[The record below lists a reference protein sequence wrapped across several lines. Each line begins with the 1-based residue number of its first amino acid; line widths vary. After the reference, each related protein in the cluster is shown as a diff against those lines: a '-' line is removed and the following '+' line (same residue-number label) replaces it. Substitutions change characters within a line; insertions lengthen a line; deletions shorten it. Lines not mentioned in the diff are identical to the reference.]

1 MRRIIAASAV
11 LSLIL
16 QVGQANA
23 FGLGDLVSIGIQAG
37 GKLVGAAIDKGI
49 DTVKESMRD
58 PEAEAR
64 KKVEQERKLA
74 EQLQK
79 QIDKIEA
86 TPNLRPIDRE
96 KLVIQL
102 KESYQAVK
110 EMQAFIEKAEAQ
122 QKAERDKIFTAGG
135 IFGVVGEAAMSSPSM
150 VMARANAM
158 TQNPV
163 WQAQR
168 HASNE
173 AIFAQANAQVA
184 AGVPQANAR
193 AILAQADVLQ
203 KSGIP
208 QAGAKTIVDNAEGL
222 ATAKDAAIQAAP
234 AANAA
239 PSSEEAGNSSN
250 AGADDSD
257 NASLSRIANATA
269 PMPADAFSPDLG
281 KKLWIEFEDSPTETA
296 ALRKLLQ
303 QHGHILAP
311 SKEEAEVVYL
321 VQGEFEIPESKLHEG
336 LTKSLGALL
345 ENPATTIEP
354 PPAKAMGKFSVGI
367 MSALLGSAGRQMPET
382 ATKGY
387 RQRALLVIARQP
399 KDGKE
404 TRASVIQK
412 AQGEAIEAAKLA
424 KAAREDLYQQLGI

>member
-37 GKLVGAAIDKGI
+37 GKLVGAAIDKGV
-49 DTVKESMRD
+49 DAVKESMRD

-64 KKVEQERKLA
+64 EKAEQERKIA
-74 EQLQK
+74 EMTQK
-79 QIDKIEA
+79 QIDAIESK
-86 TPNLRPIDRE
+86 PGLRPIDRE
-96 KLVIQL
+96 KLILGL
-102 KESYQAVK
+102 KQSWQAAK
-110 EMQAFIEKAEAQ
+110 EMQALVERAEAR

-135 IFGVVGEAAMSSPSM
+135 ILGVVGEAAMSSPSM
-150 VMARANAM
+150 VMARASAM
-158 TQNPV
+158 TKDPV

-168 HASNE
+168 RASNE

-208 QAGAKTIVDNAEGL
+208 QAGAKTIVENAEGL
-222 ATAKDAAIQAAP
+222 ADAKSSAMQVAMDA
-234 AANAA
+234 NTE
-239 PSSEEAGNSSN
+239 PSSVEKDSKGN
-250 AGADDSD
+250 AGADDLG
-257 NASLSRIANATA
+257 NASLSQVANAA

-281 KKLWIEFEDSPTETA
+281 RKLWIEFEDSPTETA

-303 QHGHILAP
+303 ERGHFIAP

-345 ENPATTIEP
+345 ENPAMMIEP
-354 PPAKAMGKFSVGI
+354 PPAKAMGKFSVGL

-399 KDGKE
+399 KDDKE
-404 TRASVIQK
+404 TRASVLLK
-412 AQGEAIEAAKLA
+412 ERGEAIQASGLA
-424 KAAREDLYQQLGI
+424 KSARERLYRMLGV

>member
-1 MRRIIAASAV
+1 MKKKLAAACIATAM
-11 LSLIL
+11 LSS
-16 QVGQANA
+16 GNANA
-23 FGLGDLVSIGIQAG
+23 FGLGDLVGIGIRLG
-37 GKLVGAAIDKGI
+37 GELAGAAAGKAVDAI
-49 DTVKESMRD
+49 KESMRD

-64 KKVEQERKLA
+64 AKAEQERKLA
-74 EQLQK
+74 EQLQR

-122 QKAERDKIFTAGG
+122 QRAERDKIFTAGG
-135 IFGVVGEAAMSSPSM
+135 ILGVVGEAAMSSPSM

-158 TQNPV
+158 TKDPV

-168 HASNE
+168 RASNE

-184 AGVPQANAR
+184 AGTPQANAR

-208 QAGAKTIVDNAEGL
+208 QAGAKTITENAESV
-222 ATAKDAAIQAAP
+222 ATAKDAAIQVAT

-239 PSSEEAGNSSN
+239 PSSEETGNSGN
-250 AGADDSD
+250 AGADDSG
-257 NASLSRIANATA
+257 NASLSRIANAAA

-281 KKLWIEFEDSPTETA
+281 RKLWIEFEDSPTETA

-303 QHGHILAP
+303 GRGHTLAP

-336 LTKSLGALL
+336 MTKSVGALL
-345 ENPATTIEP
+345 ENPGLPIEP
-354 PPAKAMGKFSVGI
+354 PAAKTMGKFSVGI
-367 MSALLGSAGRQMPET
+367 ASALLRSAGRQVPEM
-382 ATKGY
+382 AANGY
-387 RQRALLVIARQP
+387 RQRVLMVIARQP

-404 TRASVIQK
+404 TRASVVQK

-424 KAAREDLYQQLGI
+424 KAAKEEMYRMLGV